1 MVLAGVLNISSSV
14 GLEFANHSPVPSLG
28 TISSSRNCRR
38 SGSLPGMDAASRIR
52 FGRKTQTCALARHT
66 DVDRNRPSSP
76 GFLVT
81 QTFGISQMRECFSS
95 VIASA
100 TLLLLLSLPTF
111 AHDRIHESHLG
122 RHHHRSIAHNVF
134 GWHDHV
140 PRHSAISH
148 SRLHHAYDNVS
159 VSRSCLNR
167 ETRQLLDRVEAEF
180 GAVQIVSTCRPGA
193 VIAGTHHASMHRYGR
208 AVDFNAPP
216 GRKAAIVR
224 WLAANN
230 PGGTMTYAS
239 MGHIHMDTGP
249 YHFVSLGAGAR
260 GASRHYAHVNKLTRV
275 RLARHGRGYGL
286 TGAD

>member
-1 MVLAGVLNISSSV
+1 
-14 GLEFANHSPVPSLG
+14 
-28 TISSSRNCRR
+28 
-38 SGSLPGMDAASRIR
+38 
-52 FGRKTQTCALARHT
+52 
-66 DVDRNRPSSP
+66 
-76 GFLVT
+76 
-81 QTFGISQMRECFSS
+81 MRDCFSS

-111 AHDRIHESHLG
+111 AHGRIHESHLG
-122 RHHHRSIAHNVF
+122 RHYNRSIAHNAF
-134 GWHDHV
+134 GWYDHV
-140 PRHSAISH
+140 PRYSAISH
-148 SRLHHAYDNVS
+148 SGLHHAYDNVS

-180 GAVQIVSTCRPGA
+180 GPVQIVSTCRPGA

-208 AVDFNAPP
+208 AVDFNAAP

-239 MGHIHMDTGP
+239 MSHIHMDTGP

-275 RLARHGRGYGL
+275 RLARHSRGYGL
-286 TGAD
+286 TGADLKGSASGDRAWHPGVNSSSAK

>member
-1 MVLAGVLNISSSV
+1 MLLAGVLNISSSV
-14 GLEFANHSPVPSLG
+14 GLEFCKSFSGAV
-28 TISSSRNCRR
+28 SRNNLILSELSAERVTARDGRR
-38 SGSLPGMDAASRIR
+38 QSNTIR
-52 FGRKTQTCALARHT
+52 RQKHRLVRHT
-66 DVDRNRPSSP
+66 DVDRSRPSSP
-76 GFLVT
+76 SFLVT
-81 QTFGISQMRECFSS
+81 QTFGISQMRACFSS
-95 VIASA
+95 VMASA

-111 AHDRIHESHLG
+111 AHGRIHESHLG
-122 RHHHRSIAHNVF
+122 RHQHRSLAHN
-134 GWHDHV
+134 
-140 PRHSAISH
+140 
-148 SRLHHAYDNVS
+148 AYDNVS

-180 GAVQIVSTCRPGA
+180 GPVQIVSTCRPGA

-260 GASRHYAHVNKLTRV
+260 GASRHYAQVYKLTRV
-275 RLARHGRGYGL
+275 RLARHGRGYSL
-286 TGAD
+286 TGADWKGSAWGDRAWHTGVNSSSAN

>member
-1 MVLAGVLNISSSV
+1 
-14 GLEFANHSPVPSLG
+14 
-28 TISSSRNCRR
+28 
-38 SGSLPGMDAASRIR
+38 
-52 FGRKTQTCALARHT
+52 
-66 DVDRNRPSSP
+66 
-76 GFLVT
+76 
-81 QTFGISQMRECFSS
+81 MRECFSS

-111 AHDRIHESHLG
+111 AHGGIHESHLG
-122 RHHHRSIAHNVF
+122 RHHHRSMAHNAF
-134 GWHDHV
+134 GWHHQA
-140 PRHSAISH
+140 PRHSAISP

-180 GAVQIVSTCRPGA
+180 GPVQIVSTCRPGA

-208 AVDFNAPP
+208 AVDFNAPA

-230 PGGTMTYAS
+230 QGGTMTYAS

-249 YHFVSLGAGAR
+249 YRFVSLGAGGR
-260 GASRHYAHVNKLTRV
+260 GATRHYAHVNKLTRV
-275 RLARHGRGYGL
+275 RLVGHGRGYGL
-286 TGAD
+286 TDADWKGSTFSDGAWHAGLNRSSAK